1 MLIFQKPQE
10 TRADIGPRSVVLLR
24 QTNKNAQVTLE
35 FSDGPRLEECEAHGT
50 LSASNRLLIEMWTF
64 KALLVGRDERPGSW
78 GGAQLA
84 EHLPSIHKDL
94 GLVPCTA

>member
-1 MLIFQKPQE
+1 M
-10 TRADIGPRSVVLLR
+10 VLLG

-50 LSASNRLLIEMWTF
+50 SNRLLIEMWTF
-64 KALLVGRDERPGSW
+64 KALLVGRDEKPGSW

-84 EHLPSIHKDL
+84 KHLPSIHKDL